1 MRGSS
6 SVSSRSAE
14 RGVAVI
20 MAMLTVALV
29 AALAAAIVAAYGFAV
44 ESVSGRHDLD
54 QARWLARGAVDW
66 ARNVLAEDKRRTAP
80 VDHFGEAWATK
91 IPPTPVEEGE
101 VGGEI
106 EDLSG
111 LFNLNLLIN
120 ADGTPNDFGSK
131 GFIQLLQILGE
142 TANHAQVLAANLT
155 HWIDASAES
164 ADAYSPAVSEN
175 GTQPPNAPLI
185 TVDELLQVPGFSGDL
200 VERLRPFVIAVAPG
214 SKLNLN
220 TAGAEVIAAEIT
232 AQLQVSG
239 ANATPVTVDQAR
251 QLVAQRNIAWFTD
264 PALTDIQKI
273 SAFSQI
279 TLDTSRFAVGSQYFL
294 ASGHAKF
301 GSATTNMQV
310 LLDRGAPDNNSQNWP
325 AIVWQRIL

>member
-1 MRGSS
+1 
-6 SVSSRSAE
+6 VSSRSAE

-20 MAMLTVALV
+20 MAMLTVALI

-44 ESVSGRHDLD
+44 DSVSGRHDLD
-54 QARWLARGAVDW
+54 QARWLARGAIDW

-111 LFNLNLLIN
+111 LFNLNLLVN
-120 ADGTPNDFGSK
+120 TDGTPNDFGSK
-131 GFIQLLQILGE
+131 AFVQLLQILGE
-142 TANHAQVLAANLT
+142 TSNRAQVLAANLS
-155 HWIDASAES
+155 HWIDSAAES
-164 ADAYSPAVSEN
+164 ADAYNPAIPEN

-185 TVDELLQVPGFSGDL
+185 TVDELNQVPGFDGDL
-200 VERLRPFVIAVAPG
+200 VERLRPFVTAVGPG
-214 SKLNLN
+214 SRLNLN
-220 TAGAEVIAAEIT
+220 TAGPEVISAELT
-232 AQLQVSG
+232 AQSQLSST
-239 ANATPVTVDQAR
+239 NAPVVTVDQAR
-251 QLVAQRNIAWFTD
+251 QIVAQRNIAYFKD
-264 PALTDIQKI
+264 LTDVSKI
-273 SAFSQI
+273 AGMSQI
-279 TLDTSRFAVGSQYFL
+279 TPDTTRFAVGSQYFL

-325 AIVWQRIL
+325 TIVWQRIL